1 MKIIVMAAGAAAL
14 VLTAGVADAAPR
26 HRGHSAGGA
35 ALATPPQP
43 IPYTQLD
50 AYLAASPQK
59 RASNDWWSGTA
70 FAQTGTSANAAATT
84 STMGTPGATESP
96 DAGAAPSSSAT
107 SPSASPGASPST
119 GDTGAAPPS
128 GSVNPPA
135 DTGSSTA
142 PPEGSSTTTPQ

>member
-43 IPYTQLD
+43 IPYTQLE

-84 STMGTPGATESP
+84 STTGTSGAAESP
-96 DAGAAPSSSAT
+96 DTGAAPSSSMT
-107 SPSASPGASPST
+107 TPSSPSG
-119 GDTGAAPPS
+119 GDTSSGAAPPS
-128 GSVNPPA
+128 GAVNPPA